1 MRYLCRSVVL
11 ALGLV
16 IGSGS
21 VSDALNLCFNPGT
34 DPPYQTLAVA
44 EKFRMPHKGSCSPI
58 AGFDLLRPGTL
69 VTGTACLNSTG
80 DTLRVAYQIFL
91 SVLNFPTVTQ
101 DPHLVS
107 MSLPYPS
114 LQGGHG
120 FVTVNLQNT
129 GGPFGVAHANP
140 CIPPSPVIP

>member
-1 MRYLCRSVVL
+1 MRHLCRSGML

-16 IGSGS
+16 VGSGS
-21 VSDALNLCFNPGT
+21 VAHALNLCFNPGT
-34 DPPYQTLAVA
+34 PSPYQTLAVA
-44 EKFRMPHKGSCSPI
+44 ERFRMPHKGSCSSI
-58 AGFDLLRPGTL
+58 AGFDLVRPGSL
-69 VTGTACLNSTG
+69 VAGTACLNSTG
-80 DTLRVAYQIFL
+80 DTLRVAYHIYL
-91 SVLNFPTVTQ
+91 SVLDFPNVTT

-120 FVTVNLQNT
+120 FVTVSLENT